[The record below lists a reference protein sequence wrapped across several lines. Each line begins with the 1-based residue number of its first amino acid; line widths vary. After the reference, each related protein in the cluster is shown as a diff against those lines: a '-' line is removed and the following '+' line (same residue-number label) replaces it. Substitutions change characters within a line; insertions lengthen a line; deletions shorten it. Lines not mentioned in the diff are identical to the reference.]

1 MKLVPRWWTCRR
13 AGFHRPAWLDKWIGH
28 VDEKQLQTAL
38 ARLSVMTTLILRR
51 TLMYIGRIMH
61 TDLIT
66 VSPDTSLVDAKALVA
81 EKQIDHLLVVDDKK
95 KLVGIVSDR
104 DLKKY
109 WASPATS
116 LSTHELNYLLQ
127 QVLVSM
133 VMVKT
138 VVTVPTS
145 TTIERAAL
153 IMQQHHISALPV
165 MEEDELVGII
175 TSFDVVNVL
184 LEAIGISDDSIRLG
198 VFVVDSMGVLAQV
211 SETLRDAE
219 VNILSLFCWPEKD
232 HPGITQL
239 LIRVSLQDEAKAI
252 AALNAQGF
260 KVKNRYEKDITP
272 FLPD

>member
-1 MKLVPRWWTCRR
+1 
-13 AGFHRPAWLDKWIGH
+13 
-28 VDEKQLQTAL
+28 
-38 ARLSVMTTLILRR
+38 
-51 TLMYIGRIMH
+51 MYIGRIMH

-66 VSPDTSLVDAKALVA
+66 VSPDTSLVDARALVA

-127 QVLVSM
+127 QVLISM

-153 IMQQHHISALPV
+153 IMQQNHISALPV

-184 LEAIGISDDSIRLG
+184 LQAIGISDDSIRLG

-211 SETLRDAE
+211 GETLRDAE
-219 VNILSLFCWPEKD
+219 VNILSLFCWPEND

-252 AALNAQGF
+252 AALSAKGF
-260 KVKNRYEKDITP
+260 TVKNRYEKDITP
-272 FLPD
+272 FLPK